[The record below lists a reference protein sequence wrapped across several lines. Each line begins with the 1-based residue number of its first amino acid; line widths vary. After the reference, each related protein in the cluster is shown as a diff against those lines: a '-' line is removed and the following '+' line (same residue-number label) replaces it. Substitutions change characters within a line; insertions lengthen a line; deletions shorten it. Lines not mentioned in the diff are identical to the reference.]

1 MDNNEP
7 VDNPEL
13 TKRSNVGDESSIGER
28 LTRIIK
34 ARETRIDE
42 LWKDRDRLEFANL
55 HLAEMVRECYPENK
69 TIETFIKIV
78 EKFQTG
84 QLWADFKAESDKLKA
99 DAERTA
105 KELKIKADRVIQLE
119 LENRQIRGENATL
132 RLSNEEYYEDKKTHR
147 DWSEMATKLKKE
159 NELLLDANKLV
170 NEKCEVLRD
179 ENQQFRA
186 DNAEL
191 LKVHKQMVERFDDS
205 LKRGLMLVRSIENLS
220 ATVARLTADK

>member
-1 MDNNEP
+1 MDPNEIKGVP
-7 VDNPEL
+7 TGDSKPCWHDRVTMQFQFYDEREPADNPYY
-13 TKRSNVGDESSIGER
+13 KS
-28 LTRIIK
+28 
-34 ARETRIDE
+34 ARQEIA
-42 LWKDRDRLEFANL
+42 LLEEVADTVDSL
-55 HLAEMVRECYPENK
+55 KQEN
-69 TIETFIKIV
+69 
-78 EKFQTG
+78 QR
-84 QLWADFKAESDKLKA
+84 LKA
-99 DAERTA
+99 DAERA
-105 KELKIKADRVIQLE
+105 ICELKIKADRVIQLE

-147 DWSEMATKLKKE
+147 DWSEMAKQLKKE